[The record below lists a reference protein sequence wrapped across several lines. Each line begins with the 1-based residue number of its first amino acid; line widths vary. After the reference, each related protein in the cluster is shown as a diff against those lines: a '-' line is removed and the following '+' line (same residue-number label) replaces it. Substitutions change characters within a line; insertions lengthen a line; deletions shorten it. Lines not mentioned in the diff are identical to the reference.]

1 MNDQIKFLEFRIQA
15 MEKRIADL
23 EQTVEEQNNFILGET
38 ND

>member
-15 MEKRIADL
+15 MEKRIVDL
-23 EQTVEEQNNFILGET
+23 EQTVKEQNNFILGET

>member
-1 MNDQIKFLEFRIQA
+1 MNDQIKFLEFRIKA

-23 EQTVEEQNNFILGET
+23 EQTVKEQNNFILGET

>member
-1 MNDQIKFLEFRIQA
+1 MNDQIKFLLFRIKA

-23 EQTVEEQNNFILGET
+23 EQTVKEQNNFILGET

>member
-1 MNDQIKFLEFRIQA
+1 MDEQIKFLLFRIKA
-15 MEKRIADL
+15 MEKRIVDL

>member
-1 MNDQIKFLEFRIQA
+1 MEEQNKFLLFRIQA
-15 MEKRIADL
+15 MEKRIASL